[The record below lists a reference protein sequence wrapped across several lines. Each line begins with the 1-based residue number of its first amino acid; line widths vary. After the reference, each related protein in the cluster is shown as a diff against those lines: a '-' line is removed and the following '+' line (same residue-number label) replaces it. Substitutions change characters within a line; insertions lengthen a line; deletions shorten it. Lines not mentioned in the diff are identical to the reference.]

1 MDACI
6 ETNVLEELLNLLK
19 LEQIEE
25 NIFRGQSQ
33 DLGFGSVYG
42 GQVLGQAL
50 SAAYQTVPPERRAHS
65 LHAYFLRPGDVRRP
79 IVYNVDC
86 IRDGKSFTTRRVV
99 AVQKGRAIFNLSASF
114 QIDEPGFEHQDP
126 APSVPGPESLASEL
140 ELAKRIADQIPAS
153 IRQKI
158 LCRRPIEVR
167 PVNPVNP
174 FAPEKRGPVRYNWV
188 KAIERLPD
196 DPAVHQYL
204 LAYASDYGLVVT
216 SLYPHGQSFW
226 QPEMQVASLDHA
238 MWFHRPF
245 RMDEWL
251 LYAMHSSNACKARGL
266 AFGKV
271 FNRDG
276 ILVASVA
283 QEGLI
288 RYHGRTPAA
297 PQNPNGQADLAG

>member
-1 MDACI
+1 LTSACI
-6 ETNVLEELLNLLK
+6 GTHVLEELLDLLK
-19 LEQIEE
+19 LEPIEE

-33 DLGFGSVYG
+33 DLGFGNVYG

-79 IVYNVDC
+79 IIYNVDC

-99 AVQKGRAIFNLSASF
+99 AVQKGRAIFNLAASF
-114 QIDEPGFEHQDP
+114 QIDEGGFEHQDA
-126 APSVPGPESLASEL
+126 APDVPGPDGLASEL
-140 ELAKRIADQIPAS
+140 ELVNRIAAQIPS
-153 IRQKI
+153 PIREKL

-167 PVNPVNP
+167 PVNPMNP
-174 FAPEKRGPVRYNWV
+174 FAPEKREPVRYHWIR
-188 KAIERLPD
+188 AIDRMPD

-204 LAYASDYGLVVT
+204 LAYASDYGLMVT

-226 QPEMQVASLDHA
+226 QPAMQVASLDHV

-251 LYAMHSSNACKARGL
+251 LYAMHSPNACKARGL
-266 AFGKV
+266 AIGKIYD
-271 FNRDG
+271 RRGD
-276 ILVASVA
+276 LVAAVG

-288 RYHGRTPAA
+288 RFRAR
-297 PQNPNGQADLAG
+297 